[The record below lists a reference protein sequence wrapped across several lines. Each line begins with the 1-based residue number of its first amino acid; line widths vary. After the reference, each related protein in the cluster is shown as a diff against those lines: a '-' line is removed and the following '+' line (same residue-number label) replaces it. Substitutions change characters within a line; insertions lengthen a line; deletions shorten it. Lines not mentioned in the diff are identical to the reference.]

1 MELGSNTLRNVSWLF
16 VKVKNANK
24 ACHSQFESPKA
35 ISPEAVFLVSPCPKT
50 FSHFTTEHA
59 SIQCLRCAQ
68 EKLYVSA
75 DILEL
80 VQHLG
85 NETNMAPA
93 ICLKS

>member
-1 MELGSNTLRNVSWLF
+1 M
-16 VKVKNANK
+16 
-24 ACHSQFESPKA
+24 
-35 ISPEAVFLVSPCPKT
+35 
-50 FSHFTTEHA
+50 EHA

-93 ICLKS
+93 ICLTDQIKPHVLGADISGTWLD